1 MTGELSA
8 LGRAAHAS
16 RIAAAA
22 LRWAAACVAG
32 FAALL
37 ALSVA
42 LAGFERSGAVETAE
56 TSASAYL
63 DFDLAVLR
71 ALADR
76 SLSGQD
82 GLAGV
87 WAKRPDW
94 QIAPPRST
102 RAHLAPL
109 RDAWTAVASDRSRF
123 RTAARG
129 TADALPF
136 LIGGLV
142 LALLA
147 AAIAGAFTRS
157 ARARIVLTIAFAAP
171 LWPMLDPGAFYDR
184 TRSLGAG
191 LAAMMFVAAFA
202 AALPG
207 AALRALFS
215 TSRATIGGRATSARL
230 AAIDAVQWLVPAVP
244 ALATA
249 ALFVCAKADQDPGA
263 RGVASGFGGLI
274 RAAMAEASV
283 GDRLASCALLAGGL
297 ALLSFLGHRF
307 VVEARAALGVGR

>member
-1 MTGELSA
+1 MHARGGREMRVIALS
-8 LGRAAHAS
+8 RAAHAS
-16 RIAAAA
+16 RAAAA
-22 LRWAAACVAG
+22 VLRWTGACIAG

-37 ALSVA
+37 ALSVG
-42 LAGFERSGAVETAE
+42 LAGFERSGSLETGE

-76 SLSGQD
+76 SFAGED
-82 GLAGV
+82 GLASV

-94 QIAPPRST
+94 RITAPPST
-102 RAHLAPL
+102 GAHLAPL
-109 RDAWTAVASDRSRF
+109 RDAWAAVASDRSRF

-136 LIGGLV
+136 LLGGLA

-147 AAIAGAFTRS
+147 AAVAGAWS
-157 ARARIVLTIAFAAP
+157 KSPRIKLILMAAFALP
-171 LWPMLDPGAFYDR
+171 LLPMLDPGAFYDR
-184 TRSLGAG
+184 TRSLGTG
-191 LAAMMFVAAFA
+191 LAAALFVAGFA

-207 AALRALFS
+207 AAVRALLAAS
-215 TSRATIGGRATSARL
+215 PPIAGRVTSARL

-249 ALFVCAKADQDPGA
+249 ALF
-263 RGVASGFGGLI
+263 
-274 RAAMAEASV
+274 
-283 GDRLASCALLAGGL
+283 
-297 ALLSFLGHRF
+297 
-307 VVEARAALGVGR
+307 